1 MIYKTF
7 DLMVNKNQTDSDYFV
22 FGGMASTDDID
33 RDNEII
39 VAGAFNKSLNT
50 NKPILFNHN
59 QDEPI
64 GVTTKLEERENG
76 LYIEAKLPKSDEF
89 VSKRIIPQM
98 LAGSLTKM
106 SIGAMPVKKSI
117 EYRQDGVKL
126 FHEMELL
133 ETSIVPI
140 PANKN
145 AEITYM
151 KKFELEEAKSI
162 NSKRDF
168 ENILRDSKLF
178 SKSAAVYIA
187 SLCHFESDSQNEF
200 NEKML
205 NILNKMEKK

>member
-7 DLMVNKNQTDSDYFV
+7 NLTVNKSQEESEYFT
-22 FGGMASTDDID
+22 FSGMASTNDLD

-39 VAGAFNKSLNT
+39 MQGAFNKSLDT
-50 NKPILFNHN
+50 QKPILFNHN

-64 GVTTKLEERENG
+64 GVTTLLEERENG
-76 LYIEAKLPKSDEF
+76 LYIEAKLPKNDEF

-106 SIGAMPVKKSI
+106 SIGAIPIKKSI
-117 EYRQDGVKL
+117 EYRSDGVKL

-145 AEITYM
+145 AEITNM
-151 KKFELEEAKSI
+151 KKFDLEEVKSI
-162 NSKRDF
+162 TNKRDL
-168 ENILRDSKLF
+168 EYILRDSRLF
-178 SKSAAVYIA
+178 SKSASVYIA
-187 SLCHFESDSQNEF
+187 SLCNFESDSQNEF
-200 NEKML
+200 NKKML

>member
-7 DLMVNKNQTDSDYFV
+7 NLTVNKNQEESDYFT
-22 FGGMASTDDID
+22 FSGMASTNDLD

-39 VAGAFNKSLNT
+39 MQGAFNKSLDT
-50 NKPILFNHN
+50 QKPILFNHN

-64 GVTTKLEERENG
+64 GVTTLLEERENG

-106 SIGAMPVKKSI
+106 SIGAIPIKKSI
-117 EYRQDGVKL
+117 EYRSDGVKL

-145 AEITYM
+145 AEITNM
-151 KKFELEEAKSI
+151 KKFDLEEVKSI
-162 NSKRDF
+162 TNKRDL
-168 ENILRDSKLF
+168 EDILRDSKLF
-178 SKSAAVYIA
+178 SKSASVYIA
-187 SLCHFESDSQNEF
+187 SLCNFESDSQNEF
-200 NEKML
+200 NKKML
-205 NILNKMEKK
+205 NILNKMETK